1 MDPDSIR
8 VDGSGPATITDLQT
22 ATVPRVEE
30 FDDVHPPSSPR
41 GTKRKL
47 SDEPDSDPDDN
58 AALRS
63 VKDDL
68 RAAESALTKAR
79 NDAAA
84 AASELHFL
92 NAYGNSLDP
101 KEVGVSALTEF
112 LDMYRRR
119 REEGN
124 EMHVRVSAEVSR
136 REEEVQRLCRK
147 MTGVERAAARE
158 KEMKEQDRA
167 RDREK
172 SAFELA
178 QKEKGRKRERDE
190 QYMFWTGYCGKLTV
204 RLDGGSDSV
213 TPASSRRGS
222 LTVAST
228 DAAAAAEATLC
239 LSYVLP
245 AASWTPR
252 YDLAITTSPSVSTRL
267 VYRAQFRNS
276 SAETWRD
283 VRAVFSSSQAQ
294 FSRLDER
301 VPGLRPWRVRLGTD
315 TVNTTAS
322 TGSMDWCSVLQSR
335 DETRKMPW
343 EAGYGTQRT
352 IGRGRATRDSHLC
365 SLPNQQGL
373 LQKHG
378 ESNLFGAPP
387 QPQGPP
393 LFGGVSEPQPKKP
406 TGGGLFGGQ
415 SQPQPPMPSVPLF
428 GHPRPQI
435 QSSSLFGGTHSQP
448 QSEKPSG
455 GGLFGEQP
463 QPQPEKP
470 SGSLFGGQPPTQPQ
484 KKPRLLFGAAPEAQ
498 FPSASFGDARPQGSS
513 SLFGGGQAPAES
525 ASSQPGLFTQARQGL
540 QSTALP
546 PRQGG
551 PAQESPHVPSPLS
564 SSAPSSSR
572 FPSPD
577 PDTNTPLHHQSA
589 THAQTGLTT
598 TYTPSSG
605 GKIPQI
611 PPSASPHH
619 QLLSTLT
626 LPSTLSYTIVPK
638 HRAAA
643 FFAARIKNTSDI
655 TLLRGAAGVT
665 VDGSFLGSVPGE
677 SLFWSGSSD
686 SKTMSKPAC
695 APGEPLDLSLG
706 IDPSIGV
713 TYSTPFVKKGS
724 ALGSGSESA
733 GMGGVAGFFSRKT
746 AGEDKDETAVFRR
759 VCTVRNSKSSPVDLV
774 VIEQVPVSEAEDK
787 DTGKD
792 TDGDKDKEREQ
803 KLDITIR
810 EPAGL
815 AKEGDVADFRPK
827 GGAGSGTVSLS
838 KNGELRWE
846 VCLPPR
852 EEGRFVLEYEARVP
866 VGAEVLEV

>member
-1 MDPDSIR
+1 MLVLMPGPNEITITGLDPRVDPDSVRI
-8 VDGSGPATITDLQT
+8 DGSGPATITDLQT
-22 ATVPRVEE
+22 ATVSRVEE
-30 FDDVHPPSSPR
+30 FDDVHPPLSPR

-47 SDEPDSDPDDN
+47 NDESDSDPDDN
-58 AALRS
+58 AALQS

-68 RAAESALTKAR
+68 RAADSALTKAR
-79 NDAAA
+79 NDAASA
-84 AASELHFL
+84 VSELHFL
-92 NAYGNSLDP
+92 NSYGNSLDP
-101 KEVGVSALTEF
+101 KEVSVSALTEF

-124 EMHVRVSAEVSR
+124 EMHVRVSAVVSR
-136 REEEVQRLCRK
+136 KEEEVRRLSRK
-147 MTGVERAAARE
+147 KAGVERAAARE
-158 KEMKEQDRA
+158 KGMGEKDGA
-167 RDREK
+167 RDRGK
-172 SAFELA
+172 RAFELA

-190 QYMFWTGYCGKLTV
+190 QYRFWTAYCGKITV

-213 TPASSRRGS
+213 TPGSSRRGS

-252 YDLAITTSPSVSTRL
+252 YNLTITTSPSASTRL

-301 VPGLRPWRVRLGTD
+301 VPALRPWRVRLGRD

-322 TGSMDWCSVLQSR
+322 TGSMDWCNVLQSR

-343 EAGYGTQRT
+343 EAGYGTQRA
-352 IGRGRATRDSHLC
+352 IGRGIDTGDLQPC
-365 SLPNQQGL
+365 SLSNQQGL

-378 ESNLFGAPP
+378 QSNLFGVPP

-393 LFGGVSEPQPKKP
+393 LFGGVSETQSEKP
-406 TGGGLFGGQ
+406 TGGVFGGKT
-415 SQPQPPMPSVPLF
+415 QPQPPMPSVPLF
-428 GHPRPQI
+428 GNARPQT
-435 QSSSLFGGTHSQP
+435 QSSFLFGGA
-448 QSEKPSG
+448 QSE
-455 GGLFGEQP
+455 
-463 QPQPEKP
+463 PQPEKP
-470 SGSLFGGQPPTQPQ
+470 SGGLFGGQPPTQPQ
-484 KKPRLLFGAAPEAQ
+484 QRPRLLFGQAPEAQ
-498 FPSASFGDARPQGSS
+498 FPSASFGGGAQPQESS
-513 SLFGGGQAPAES
+513 PLFGGA
-525 ASSQPGLFTQARQGL
+525 
-540 QSTALP
+540 
-546 PRQGG
+546 
-551 PAQESPHVPSPLS
+551 
-564 SSAPSSSR
+564 
-572 FPSPD
+572 
-577 PDTNTPLHHQSA
+577 
-589 THAQTGLTT
+589 
-598 TYTPSSG
+598 
-605 GKIPQI
+605 
-611 PPSASPHH
+611 
-619 QLLSTLT
+619 

-686 SKTMSKPAC
+686 SKTMSKTAC
-695 APGEPLDLSLG
+695 APGESLDLPLG

-724 ALGSGSESA
+724 AWGRG
-733 GMGGVAGFFSRKT
+733 R
-746 AGEDKDETAVFRR
+746 DKGETAVFRR

-774 VIEQVPVSEAEDK
+774 VIEQVPVSEDEDK
-787 DTGKD
+787 DTDKD
-792 TDGDKDKEREQ
+792 TDTDTDKDKEKTQ

-815 AKEGDVADFRPK
+815 AKEGDTADFKPRV
-827 GGAGSGTVSLS
+827 GAGSGTVLLS

-852 EEGRFVLEYEARVP
+852 EEGRFALEYEARVP
-866 VGAEVLEV
+866 VGAEVLEVLI